1 MYQSLP
7 PFPCLQIQTQKKNM
21 PMKNRARS
29 CGKVTGVNIAK
40 SLLVTVN
47 TIGRCVMFV
56 GTKSSFKKGWVG
68 RGCGR
73 AGWVDVAATIMAR
86 WQEVRAYRAYFLVLV
101 FIGFEEGSDGKLRE
115 VHRLKQIKFGDL
127 REVPEWKDEKE
138 EEIARQEMDAAL
150 VVEPS
155 RKKIWRWR

>member
-7 PFPCLQIQTQKKNM
+7 QFPFLQIQTQKKNI
-21 PMKNRARS
+21 PMKNRPRA
-29 CGKVTGVNIAK
+29 CGKLVT
-40 SLLVTVN
+40 LLVTAN
-47 TIGRCVMFV
+47 TIGRCVIIV
-56 GTKSSFKKGWVG
+56 GEKTSFKKGWVG

-73 AGWVDVAATIMAR
+73 AGWVEVAAAIMAR
-86 WQEVRAYRAYFLVLV
+86 WQEVRAYRAYFLV

-115 VHRLKQIKFGDL
+115 VYRLKQIKFGDL
-127 REVPEWKDEKE
+127 REVQEWKDEKE

>member
-7 PFPCLQIQTQKKNM
+7 PFPCLQIQTQKKNI
-21 PMKNRARS
+21 PMKNRPRS
-29 CGKVTGVNIAK
+29 CGKLTGVNIAK

-47 TIGRCVMFV
+47 TIGRCVMIV
-56 GTKSSFKKGWVG
+56 GEKTSFKKVWVG